1 MLVEAV
7 LALTM
12 VSALAMGAGF
22 IAIGIVDMLMEAE
35 KQENDKVEKD
45 YVYMNDG
52 TPVEFNEEDQE

>member
-1 MLVEAV
+1 MLVEAA

-12 VSALAMGAGF
+12 ITGLTMGAGF
-22 IAIGIVDMLMEAE
+22 LAISIVDMLTEAE
-35 KQENDKVEKD
+35 KQEDNEKD

>member
-22 IAIGIVDMLMEAE
+22 IAIGIVDMLTEAE
-35 KQENDKVEKD
+35 NQEDNEKD

>member
-1 MLVEAV
+1 MLVEAA

-12 VSALAMGAGF
+12 ITGLTMGTGFLA
-22 IAIGIVDMLMEAE
+22 IAIVDMLTEAE
-35 KQENDKVEKD
+35 RQEDNEKD

>member
-12 VSALAMGAGF
+12 VSGLAMGAGF
-22 IAIGIVDMLMEAE
+22 LAIAIVDMLMEAE
-35 KQENDKVEKD
+35 KQEDNEKD

>member
-22 IAIGIVDMLMEAE
+22 IAVGIVDMLMEAE
-35 KQENDKVEKD
+35 NQEDNEKD

>member
-1 MLVEAV
+1 MLVEAA

-12 VSALAMGAGF
+12 ITGLTMGAGF
-22 IAIGIVDMLMEAE
+22 LAIAIVDMLTEAE
-35 KQENDKVEKD
+35 KQEDNEKD

>member
-12 VSALAMGAGF
+12 VSALTMGAGF
-22 IAIGIVDMLMEAE
+22 VAIGIVDMLMEAE
-35 KQENDKVEKD
+35 RQEDNEKD

-52 TPVEFNEEDQE
+52 TPVEFNEEEQE

>member
-12 VSALAMGAGF
+12 VSGLAMGAGF
-22 IAIGIVDMLMEAE
+22 LAIAIVDMLMEAE
-35 KQENDKVEKD
+35 KQEDDKIEKD